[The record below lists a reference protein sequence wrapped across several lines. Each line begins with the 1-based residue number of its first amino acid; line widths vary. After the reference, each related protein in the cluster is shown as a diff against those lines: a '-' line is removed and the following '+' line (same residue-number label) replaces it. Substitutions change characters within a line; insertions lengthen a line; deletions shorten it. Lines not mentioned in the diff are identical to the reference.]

1 MHIFI
6 RLHGRELIQIQASFA
21 ETVSSVLM
29 RVIDISSN
37 VMDDSYFAEKDYL
50 RQLSISYGGKTLM
63 PLRTLEESNIQ
74 KDGVLSISNT
84 LLGGMMAVQI
94 AYRRAQEARVQQPKA
109 QKSAMIRAMAEIVYD
124 DRVSGSKI
132 GFGKSIQLEE
142 EAEQFEEK
150 FQRHP
155 PQPTETANNVLTR
168 VKYLYE
174 KLAWWVHSKITSRSA
189 FEVFI
194 MINILAVAVTT
205 GLSLNGEDA
214 NNLSLAKGIR
224 HTTNITFYVFI
235 VEAALKFVSFGV
247 KPHHFFI
254 APHGEGAFNSFDMLL
269 VVMSLALIGEK
280 SGGSIK
286 ILRLIRIVRLLSII
300 KNVPELKVIVGGL
313 IAGLKSVVY
322 IVLLL
327 VLVIYLF
334 AVLGVMTF
342 AENDPANFGTI
353 TISMMTLFEA
363 GTLSGW
369 SKIALTQWDGC
380 DSYLEGDYSIVAAG
394 SKAGTVKTITGSMLT
409 WECGRP
415 ARFPLFTFIYFLA
428 FTVLAAMVIMSLF
441 IGVITM
447 AMFDSYQHAKE
458 EKEQRDYAMHLEKA
472 EKDLLTVNS
481 KLADT
486 IDRAMQ
492 TTRPMLRKSSSEIV
506 FENNKGV
513 DCLRDNYR
521 ALALTMRSTAK
532 SSWFNNTITVFI
544 VIAGVT
550 IGLST
555 DNIGNQGVLSLVN
568 FACLIVF
575 TGEVI
580 VKLIACDQHPSR
592 YLKDSWNRFDAL
604 IVLNGWLEFIGISFD
619 GLAALRLLRL
629 LKVFRLVKA
638 LPRLRSIVESLFSGF
653 ASVVWVVVLMA
664 IFNFIMASLGMIL
677 FQKIDPF
684 RYGSLLSALFTTFQI
699 ETLDA
704 WPDIWRISM
713 YGCGVYPSG
722 YPEARSMKR
731 FDCDP
736 EVQGLG
742 WFSALYMI
750 VVVVF
755 GGLILPTMLVGI
767 VAVSFEESYRRLE
780 AEIDSALFGRELIEY
795 AIEENPMFFTP
806 VRLRLL
812 RDIFDSIDID
822 GGGTLDQDEVTPLM
836 QYLLSRHMNT
846 KLKLFEVQAL
856 IQKFDV
862 DNSSDVN
869 FGEFVH
875 IIRVLIKTAR
885 SGDNKKFDVSE
896 GNGRVVFDRS
906 TEPEPASTSSAEVMD
921 GNLEGV
927 KDLTD
932 ETTMQNMK
940 PSEIFKLCADPYPDM
955 FSRKWGKLEWEPGRG
970 VPYQTEPMEN
980 LNPPH
985 STQLIKI
992 EELKNKVMKYRSAL
1006 RDLVSS
1012 KEEECMQHR
1021 KEHLQDQRKEEKSE
1035 TGLEQASPS
1044 VITLQDVNRFSV
1056 VVGGSCNDTN
1066 GAMVSGSD
1074 TASKS
1079 QRQILPSMS
1088 VSVPEPKILPPGKEG
1103 LHEQRHFFVMKSI
1116 NDEEASL

>member
-1 MHIFI
+1 
-6 RLHGRELIQIQASFA
+6 
-21 ETVSSVLM
+21 
-29 RVIDISSN
+29 
-37 VMDDSYFAEKDYL
+37 
-50 RQLSISYGGKTLM
+50 
-63 PLRTLEESNIQ
+63 
-74 KDGVLSISNT
+74 
-84 LLGGMMAVQI
+84 
-94 AYRRAQEARVQQPKA
+94 
-109 QKSAMIRAMAEIVYD
+109 
-124 DRVSGSKI
+124 
-132 GFGKSIQLEE
+132 
-142 EAEQFEEK
+142 
-150 FQRHP
+150 
-155 PQPTETANNVLTR
+155 
-168 VKYLYE
+168 
-174 KLAWWVHSKITSRSA
+174 
-189 FEVFI
+189 
-194 MINILAVAVTT
+194 
-205 GLSLNGEDA
+205 
-214 NNLSLAKGIR
+214 
-224 HTTNITFYVFI
+224 
-235 VEAALKFVSFGV
+235 
-247 KPHHFFI
+247 
-254 APHGEGAFNSFDMLL
+254 
-269 VVMSLALIGEK
+269 
-280 SGGSIK
+280 
-286 ILRLIRIVRLLSII
+286 
-300 KNVPELKVIVGGL
+300 
-313 IAGLKSVVY
+313 
-322 IVLLL
+322 
-327 VLVIYLF
+327 
-334 AVLGVMTF
+334 
-342 AENDPANFGTI
+342 
-353 TISMMTLFEA
+353 
-363 GTLSGW
+363 
-369 SKIALTQWDGC
+369 
-380 DSYLEGDYSIVAAG
+380 
-394 SKAGTVKTITGSMLT
+394 
-409 WECGRP
+409 
-415 ARFPLFTFIYFLA
+415 
-428 FTVLAAMVIMSLF
+428 
-441 IGVITM
+441 
-447 AMFDSYQHAKE
+447 
-458 EKEQRDYAMHLEKA
+458 
-472 EKDLLTVNS
+472 
-481 KLADT
+481 
-486 IDRAMQ
+486 
-492 TTRPMLRKSSSEIV
+492 
-506 FENNKGV
+506 
-513 DCLRDNYR
+513 
-521 ALALTMRSTAK
+521 
-532 SSWFNNTITVFI
+532 
-544 VIAGVT
+544 
-550 IGLST
+550 
-555 DNIGNQGVLSLVN
+555 
-568 FACLIVF
+568 
-575 TGEVI
+575 
-580 VKLIACDQHPSR
+580 
-592 YLKDSWNRFDAL
+592 
-604 IVLNGWLEFIGISFD
+604 
-619 GLAALRLLRL
+619 
-629 LKVFRLVKA
+629 
-638 LPRLRSIVESLFSGF
+638 
-653 ASVVWVVVLMA
+653 
-664 IFNFIMASLGMIL
+664 MASLGMIL
-677 FQKIDPF
+677 FQVSFIASAAQNRNTKSYLIYLPPIGLRYLSQKIDPF

-755 GGLILPTMLVGI
+755 GGLILPTMVSYRSQEVAITQYFFLWNICLSCLFFFFRYNLQQLVGI

-780 AEIDSALFGRELIEY
+780 AEIDNALFGRELIEY
-795 AIEENPMFFTP
+795 AIEENPVFFTP
-806 VRLRLL
+806 VRLKLL
-812 RDIFDSIDID
+812 RNIFDSIDID
-822 GGGTLDQDEVTPLM
+822 DGGTLDQDEVTPLM
-836 QYLLSRHMNT
+836 QYLLSKHMNT

-896 GNGRVVFDRS
+896 GNGRVVFDHS
-906 TEPEPASTSSAEVMD
+906 TEPEPDSTSSAKVMD